1 VLRSATP
8 ALDLWER
15 IMRTLLMPALGLAFA
30 LALAAPTASFAA
42 TTTSGGTSTHM
53 AKGHTAKTHKACHP
67 TKTHHCKTMKSA
79 KSTKKSY

>member
-1 VLRSATP
+1 
-8 ALDLWER
+8 
-15 IMRTLLMPALGLAFA
+15 MRTLLMPALGLAFA

-42 TTTSGGTSTHM
+42 TTTSGGTHM
-53 AKGHTAKTHKACHP
+53 AKGHTAKAHKACHP